1 MDSAPA
7 MEEATDTSPM
17 VPDACARPPD
27 SFRFMDLPAELRL
40 QVYAELVIVGKV
52 FYTPTVHE
60 LKEGGRFKDYESYR
74 KPELQILQ
82 VSKQVHDEAEE
93 VYLSKRVIPGHW
105 SEKPTL
111 YWPFSEIYLFCHT
124 PAIDDRPSRNC
135 STLSPIIRLLRRAA
149 CSPHPRQNI

>member
-7 MEEATDTSPM
+7 MEEATDTSPI

-111 YWPFSEIYLFCHT
+111 Y
-124 PAIDDRPSRNC
+124 
-135 STLSPIIRLLRRAA
+135 
-149 CSPHPRQNI
+149 

>member
-1 MDSAPA
+1 LPTSITSRHTTHLPQITTQLLSPTFYNMDSAPA

-60 LKEGGRFKDYESYR
+60 LKEGGTFKDYESYR

-93 VYLSKRVIPGHW
+93 VYLSK
-105 SEKPTL
+105 
-111 YWPFSEIYLFCHT
+111 
-124 PAIDDRPSRNC
+124 
-135 STLSPIIRLLRRAA
+135 
-149 CSPHPRQNI
+149 